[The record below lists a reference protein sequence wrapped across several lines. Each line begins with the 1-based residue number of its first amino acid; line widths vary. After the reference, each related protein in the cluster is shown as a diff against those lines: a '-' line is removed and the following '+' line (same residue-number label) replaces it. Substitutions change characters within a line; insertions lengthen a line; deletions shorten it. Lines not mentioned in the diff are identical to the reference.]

1 MMKKQIFALLLA
13 ALLLT
18 ACGSGVTAETRENTG
33 GISAEAEVS
42 PEEESE
48 TAPEPT
54 ATEIISE
61 RYADTDLGGLTFT
74 YVGLSASGNHVYSG
88 RFNELTADELTGEV
102 VNDSLFN
109 RKIALE
115 GLLNLSLNCRLE
127 GGPSVVS
134 RVVHKSATAGDNAYD
149 LSLNAVSVLG
159 SDTLKG
165 DYLNTQNIT
174 TLHLSD
180 RWWDAD
186 EIATFTFDDR
196 LYWLCGDVNIG
207 DDYATQVLFFNKDL
221 LKAYNFDLPYERV
234 KNGTWTID
242 VLREQALAV
251 KVDLNGDGVYDMTD
265 QWGVLEVNDHIK
277 HWLYPLGQ
285 RMVTSDGAHLVLHVQ
300 DEALF
305 RVVEYLFQFFCVD
318 QVGSPEA
325 PNLDCSPFTEGRCLY
340 YSVQLFFL
348 ELLRDME
355 DAFGIVP
362 LPKYTEAQPSYGAYI
377 SHGGATGVGI
387 PVTAADPETS
397 GIVLDALAALSTDT
411 LHSAFYDVLFSTKYV
426 RDAESVEMLD
436 LTFAAKSWDW
446 AVDFA
451 WSPMGAIYQSMIE
464 RGSFTYASDIEAKMP
479 KIESKFSQ
487 LESDLRALPQ

>member
-1 MMKKQIFALLLA
+1 MKKRMIAVLLA
-13 ALLLT
+13 ALLL
-18 ACGSGVTAETRENTG
+18 ASCGSGVAEDTQGNTG
-33 GISAEAEVS
+33 VNSAESEVS
-42 PEEESE
+42 AESE
-48 TAPEPT
+48 TEAETEPT

-61 RYADTDLGGLTFT
+61 RYADTDLGGLQFT
-74 YVGLSASGNHVYSG
+74 YLGLSSSGNHVYSG

-109 RKIALE
+109 RRVALE
-115 GLLNLSLNCRLE
+115 GLLNMTLDCNLQ
-127 GGPSVVS
+127 GGPTAVT
-134 RVVHKSATAGDNAYD
+134 RVVHKSVTAGDNAYD
-149 LSLNAVSVLG
+149 LVLTSMSDMG
-159 SDTLKG
+159 SATLKG
-165 DYLNTQNIT
+165 DFLNLRHINA
-174 TLHLSD
+174 LNLED

-186 EIATFTFDDR
+186 EIKTFTYDDR
-196 LYWLCGDVNIG
+196 LYWLCGDINIG

-221 LKAYNFDLPYERV
+221 LKSYNFDMPYERV

-242 VLREQALAV
+242 VLREQALAA
-251 KVDLNGDGVYDMTD
+251 KVDLNGDGVYDLTD
-265 QWGVLEVNDHIK
+265 QWGLLEVNDHIK

-285 RMVTSDGAHLVLHVQ
+285 RMVTSDGEHLVLHVQ

-305 RVVEYLFQFFCVD
+305 NVVEYLFQFFCVD

-325 PNLDCSPFTEGRCLY
+325 PNLDCSAFTEGRCLY
-340 YSVQLFFL
+340 YSAQLFFL

-355 DAFGIVP
+355 DEFGIVP
-362 LPKYTEAQPSYGAYI
+362 LPKFTEEQPSYGAYI
-377 SHGGATGVGI
+377 SHGGATAVGI

-397 GIVLDALAALSTDT
+397 GIVFDALSALSTDT

-426 RDAESVEMLD
+426 RDPESVEMLD

-451 WSPMGAIYQSMIE
+451 WSPMGSIYQSMIE
-464 RGSFTYASDIEAKMP
+464 RGNFTYASDIEAKMS

>member
-1 MMKKQIFALLLA
+1 MRKRTFALLLA
-13 ALLLT
+13 ALILSS
-18 ACGSGVTAETRENTG
+18 CGSGVAEETRESTG
-33 GISAEAEVS
+33 LVSAESEVS
-42 PEEESE
+42 TE
-48 TAPEPT
+48 TETEAETEPT
-54 ATEIISE
+54 ATEIIKE

-74 YVGLSASGNHVYSG
+74 YVGLSASGNHIYSG

-115 GLLNLSLNCRLE
+115 GLLNLSLNCQLE

-180 RWWDAD
+180 RWWDVD
-186 EIATFTFDDR
+186 EIETFTFDNR

-221 LKAYNFDLPYERV
+221 LKSYNFELPYERV

-242 VLREQALAV
+242 VLREQALAT
-251 KVDLNGDGVYDMTD
+251 KLDLNGDGVYDLTD
-265 QWGVLEVNDHIK
+265 QWGLLEVNDHIK

-285 RMVTSDGAHLVLHVQ
+285 RMVTSDGEHLVLHVQ

-305 RVVEYLFQFFCVD
+305 NVVEYLFRFFCVD
-318 QVGSPEA
+318 KVGSPEA
-325 PNLDCSPFTEGRCLY
+325 PNLDCAAFTEGRCLY
-340 YSVQLFFL
+340 YSAQLFFL

-355 DAFGIVP
+355 DEFGIVP

-397 GIVLDALAALSTDT
+397 GMVLDALAALSTDT

-451 WSPMGAIYQSMIE
+451 WSPMGSIYQSMIE
-464 RGSFTYASDIEAKMP
+464 RGSFTYASDIEAKMS
-479 KIESKFSQ
+479 KIESKFAQ